1 MNELAPAAMI
11 VQLLGGLALFLYG
24 MEKMT
29 DGLKA
34 AAGKQMNTLLAKL
47 TGNRILGAVTGAIV
61 TAVIQSSSVTT
72 VLVVGFVS
80 AGLMTLA
87 QSVGVIFGANVGT
100 TVTAQIVAFNT
111 TALALPFIAIG
122 FVMTFVWKQG
132 VARHYGAMLMGL
144 GLLFYGM
151 AAMGSAMA
159 PLRTN
164 QSFAELLQSLQ
175 NPILGML
182 AGALFTAL
190 VQSSSA
196 TIGLA
201 VVMATQGLLSLPA
214 GIAILFGAKI
224 GTGITAILAGI
235 GKPQDAKR
243 AAVVHVLFNVMGA
256 ALWLPFIQQLASIA
270 QAVSPVAP
278 HLQGV
283 ERLAEEVPRQI
294 ANAATIWATA
304 NTVLFLPF
312 AAWFAKLAIKLIPD
326 RTVAQT
332 EIVRPR
338 YLDDEMIQV
347 PSMALER
354 ARMELG
360 HMSQI
365 TNNMLAKV
373 KSAFEARELGELA
386 QQFDQIVVLRDAV
399 LAYLQHI
406 GRGELSDSEAEEHA
420 RLVAA
425 TGEIESMS
433 AAIGRE
439 LAPPAQALE
448 AAGIT
453 PSKET
458 TELLDRLLHTIQET
472 AQSALRALVERDEQ
486 AAQSVVAKRIAVLD
500 LSADLQRRQAAR
512 LAEDDPNRLLK
523 HRVQI
528 ELLDR
533 LRRIYSV
540 SEHMA
545 ISVLPRSVLAGEL
558 YS

>member
-1 MNELAPAAMI
+1 MTELNPLTMTI
-11 VQLLGGLALFLYG
+11 ELLGGLALFLYG

-34 AAGKQMNTLLAKL
+34 AAGKQMNALLAKL
-47 TGNRILGAVTGAIV
+47 TGNAVLGAITGAIV

-80 AGLMTLA
+80 AGIMTLV

-111 TALALPFIAIG
+111 TALAYPLIAIG
-122 FVMTFVWKQG
+122 FFMSFVWKQG

-144 GLLFYGM
+144 GLIFYGM
-151 AAMGSAMA
+151 ATMGSAMS
-159 PLRTN
+159 PLRTHEG
-164 QSFAELLQSLQ
+164 FAELLQSLQ
-175 NPILGML
+175 NPVLGML
-182 AGALFTAL
+182 AGAVFTAL

-196 TIGLA
+196 TIGLS

-224 GTGITAILAGI
+224 GTGITAILAAI

-243 AAVVHVLFNVMGA
+243 AAAVHVLFNVLGA
-256 ALWLPFIQQLASIA
+256 VIWLPFIAQLAGLAEMI
-270 QAVSPVAP
+270 SPEAA

-312 AAWFAKLAIKLIPD
+312 AALFATMAVRIIPD
-326 RTVAQT
+326 RTVEEKA
-332 EIVRPR
+332 IIRPR
-338 YLDDEMIQV
+338 YLDDALIQV

-360 HMSQI
+360 HMGEL
-365 TNNMLAKV
+365 TDAMLTKV
-373 KSAFEARELGELA
+373 RPAFGSRDLGELSL
-386 QQFDQIVVLRDAV
+386 QHDQVVALQDAV
-399 LAYLQHI
+399 LSYLQHV
-406 GRGELSDSEAEEHA
+406 GRAELSDAEADEHA

-425 TGEIESMS
+425 TGEIENLS
-433 AAIGRE
+433 AAISRE
-439 LAPPAQALE
+439 LAPLARTLKE
-448 AAGIT
+448 ADISV
-453 PSKET
+453 SKET
-458 TELLDRLLHTIQET
+458 AELLERLFQTIQDS
-472 AQSALRALVERDEQ
+472 AHSALRALVEDDER
-486 AAQSVVAKRIAVLD
+486 AAQAVVASRGAILELTAELHRK
-500 LSADLQRRQAAR
+500 QAAR
-512 LAEDDPNRLLK
+512 LAGDDPDLLLK
-523 HRVQI
+523 HRVQF
-528 ELLDR
+528 EVLDK

-540 SEHMA
+540 AEHMA
-545 ISVLPRSVLAGEL
+545 ISVLPRSALVGEL
-558 YS
+558 SV

>member
-1 MNELAPAAMI
+1 
-11 VQLLGGLALFLYG
+11 
-24 MEKMT
+24 
-29 DGLKA
+29 
-34 AAGKQMNTLLAKL
+34 
-47 TGNRILGAVTGAIV
+47 
-61 TAVIQSSSVTT
+61 VTT

-80 AGLMTLA
+80 AGLLTLV

-122 FVMTFVWKQG
+122 FVMTFVWKHG

-151 AAMGSAMA
+151 ATMGSAMA

-175 NPILGML
+175 NPVLGMF

-256 ALWLPFIQQLASIA
+256 AIWLPFIPQLAMIA
-270 QAVSPVAP
+270 QAVSPVAA

-304 NTVLFLPF
+304 NTVIFLPF
-312 AAWFAKLAIKLIPD
+312 AALFATLAIKIIPD
-326 RTVAQT
+326 RAVVQK
-332 EIVRPR
+332 EIIRPR
-338 YLDDEMIQV
+338 YLDDELIRV

-360 HMSQI
+360 HMSQL
-365 TNNMLAKV
+365 TNGMLAEV
-373 KSAFEARELGELA
+373 KSAFQARDLSELA
-386 QQFDQIVVLRDAV
+386 QHFDQIVVLRDAV
-399 LAYLQHI
+399 LTYLQHI
-406 GRGELSDSEAEEHA
+406 GRSELSDREAEEHA
-420 RLVAA
+420 RLVVA

-433 AAIGRE
+433 AAISRE
-439 LAPPAQALE
+439 LAPLAEALV
-448 AAGIT
+448 AAEIA
-453 PSKET
+453 PPKET
-458 TELLDRLLHTIQET
+458 TEVLDRLLQTVLET
-472 AQSALRALVERDEQ
+472 ARSALYALVERDEQ
-486 AAQSVVAKRIAVLD
+486 AAQTVVAKRSVILE
-500 LSADLQRRQAAR
+500 LLADSQRQQAAH
-512 LAEDDPNRLLK
+512 LAQDDPNCLTK
-523 HRVQI
+523 HRVQLEI
-528 ELLDR
+528 LDR

-545 ISVLPRSVLAGEL
+545 VSVLPRSVLVGEL